1 MSRVGYLFKLSLR
14 LLWPRRSWMRI
25 VTLVC
30 VVGVALGSM
39 LQIVVRGVMDG
50 MVEEINAGVEA
61 SVPCL
66 LVSSCRLTAEAVEEL
81 PEVSSCREVVMGQG
95 LLNGESCRY
104 ATWGAMVKD
113 TGYLI
118 AGNLPTHS
126 NEAMLSKVCAEMHGV
141 QPGDD
146 IVLCSQAG
154 NFCTLRVCGVFRV
167 PGRML
172 VPDLITPAALDGQ
185 KLLAIESKIPD
196 EELLSRLRSSDSS
209 ATCVDGTGD
218 TDGWLRMIAKVKRV
232 MGIILYLV
240 VLIAAFATGGM
251 VLVIC
256 LNHRQTVAVM
266 WAFGATPRQTF
277 SLFLCSGALIA
288 FLGSGLGLLQGYL
301 VLQYRTQV
309 QALLKACGLDA
320 FPSQTL
326 DMKLPALAPVSLYVM
341 QGAVAWLLVMAASA
355 LGAWIAS
362 RFCRLR

>member
-1 MSRVGYLFKLSLR
+1 MSHAGYLFRLSLR

-30 VVGVALGSM
+30 VIGVALGTM

-50 MVEEINAGVEA
+50 MVAEINAGVEA

-66 LVSSCRLTAEAVEEL
+66 LVRTQRLTPDALKEL
-81 PEVSSCREVVMGQG
+81 SGVASCREVVMGQG

-104 ATWGAMVKD
+104 ATWGAMIKD
-113 TGYLI
+113 LSYLTTGK
-118 AGNLPTHS
+118 LPNQP
-126 NEAMLSKVCAEMHGV
+126 NEALLSKVCAEAHAL
-141 QPGDD
+141 QPGDEM
-146 IVLCSQAG
+146 VLCTQGGS
-154 NFCTLRVCGVFRV
+154 FSTLRVCGIFRV

-172 VPDLITPAALDGQ
+172 VPDLITPATLDGE
-185 KLLAIESKIPD
+185 KLLAIDSDKP
-196 EELLSRLRSSDSS
+196 EEDLLLQLRTLDASIERI
-209 ATCVDGTGD
+209 DGTGD
-218 TDGWLRMIAKVKRV
+218 TEGWLNMIAKVKRV

-266 WAFGATPRQTF
+266 WAFGATPRHTF

-288 FLGSGLGLLQGYL
+288 SLGSGLGLLLGYI
-301 VLQYRTQV
+301 VLRYRIQL
-309 QALLKACGLDA
+309 QAMLKGCGLDA

-326 DMKLPALAPVSLYVM
+326 DMALPSLAPFSLYVT
-341 QGAVAWLLVMAASA
+341 QGLIACFLVMATSA
-355 LGAWIAS
+355 LGAWIAT